1 MTERINKNQRNK
13 RQSEKKRNVASVLS
27 LCCILFIFFS
37 VILMYQRNVI
47 NELDFDIRNLEDKYE
62 QATLINDDL
71 QGKLMQAARVEE
83 IEKYALKMG
92 MVKRDTRKA
101 EYVSYESSE
110 VQSADASET
119 NGLLDW
125 VGEIFN

>member
-62 QATLINDDL
+62 QSTLINDDL